1 MRQWPMLDLT
11 DLRHFVAVYQ
21 AGSFT
26 AAAARLGVSKVA
38 VAKRIGAL
46 EQDQGVRLFQRSTRR
61 MVATQEADQMYG
73 HALELLQQV
82 EDLEVRM
89 ANRSPMQGL
98 VRVTCPLAVAHAF
111 AGDLLA
117 GFQERHPGLEL
128 QLIATDSVLDLVEH
142 NVDLAIRVGDMR
154 TSSLL
159 GRKLGPNAL
168 LACAAPSYLA
178 RSGPLRTL
186 ADLKRHRVLC
196 MTYHLN
202 ARFRSKGRRVR
213 DVIGEQRLATNEG
226 LLVTRLGVRGHGVVI
241 RSRWSV
247 RDELASGALVPVLPA
262 HPIEPLGDLW
272 LLASAGRLRSPRIRA
287 VFEMLLEASRSYLD

>member
-1 MRQWPMLDLT
+1 MLDLT
-11 DLRHFVAVYQ
+11 NLRHFVAVYQ

-26 AAAARLGVSKVA
+26 AAALRLGVSKVA

-46 EQDQGVRLFQRSTRR
+46 EQHQGVRLFQRSTRR
-61 MVATQEADQMYG
+61 VVATQEADQMYG
-73 HALELLQQV
+73 YVLELLQQA
-82 EDLEVRM
+82 EDLEQRM

-117 GFQERHPGLEL
+117 RFRERHPGLEVH
-128 QLIATDSVLDLVEH
+128 LIATDSVLDLVEH
-142 NVDLAIRVGDMR
+142 NVDLAIRVGDMVS
-154 TSSLL
+154 SSLV

-178 RSGPLRTL
+178 RSKPLRRL
-186 ADLKRHRVLC
+186 ADLKQHSVLC

-202 ARFRSKGRRVR
+202 ARFRGKGLSVR
-213 DVIGEQRLATNEG
+213 DVIGEQHLATNEG
-226 LLVTRLGVRGHGVVI
+226 LLVTRLGARGYGVVI

-247 RDELASGALVPVLPA
+247 REELESGALVPVLPA

-272 LLASAGRLRSPRIRA
+272 LLASAGRLRSPRVRA
-287 VFEMLLEASRSYLD
+287 VFEMLLAESKAYLDFRTS